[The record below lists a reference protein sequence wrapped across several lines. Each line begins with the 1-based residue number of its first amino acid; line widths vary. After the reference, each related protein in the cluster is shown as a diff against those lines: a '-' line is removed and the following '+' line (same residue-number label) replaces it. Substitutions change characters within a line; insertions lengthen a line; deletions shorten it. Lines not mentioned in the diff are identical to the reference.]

1 MSERSGY
8 DPSYPI
14 QLEFIRNQLFSHRK
28 NLYKASKVHLVPGRY
43 FQYLSIDNPHEF
55 RL

>member
-1 MSERSGY
+1 MCRNAVDMILAILSNW
-8 DPSYPI
+8 
-14 QLEFIRNQLFSHRK
+14 NQLFSHRK